1 MDADTDLP
9 EGSPTTA
16 LSAPTHGLY
25 GPRTELSAATDGA
38 RAELGHPAQPPA
50 RNPAEL
56 LAGLLDFP
64 GSVALAEL
72 LEGDARALPHAH
84 AVARDRSLAHGT
96 ARFDRAL
103 PAGALGER
111 LLLDAEAR
119 LDSLEP
125 VVLKPLVGRRAP
137 TIPTPPEL
145 LFQLARF
152 RLIAAPDQISRARGP
167 AYFEDAEAAPPIAR
181 GEADVRRFA
190 DDLGAPFRSALGLSL
205 RQAQANVATL
215 RWEITHDLRA
225 LGPHADQL
233 ERLDAA
239 ISRSIQAKLGELLD
253 RMEHA
258 AHLTFVR
265 ACLHAVEALPAQV
278 DEQTLAAWCD
288 ANGWLVRYRER
299 CVRMAKALF
308 GHLRRNLEGLL
319 RAATDNDDW
328 MGDP

>member
-1 MDADTDLP
+1 MDADTGAP
-9 EGSPTTA
+9 EGALSTA
-16 LSAPTHGLY
+16 LSGPAHGLY

-38 RAELGHPAQPPA
+38 RAELGHPAQPAP

-56 LAGLLDFP
+56 LASLMDFP

-72 LEGDARALPHAH
+72 LEGEAGQGSTQPGSRPSP
-84 AVARDRSLAHGT
+84 RN
-96 ARFDRAL
+96 RAL

-125 VVLKPLVGRRAP
+125 VVLKPLTGRRAP
-137 TIPTPPEL
+137 TIPSPAEL
-145 LFQLARF
+145 LFELARF
-152 RLIAAPDQISRARGP
+152 GLITAPASSGDGRQCAARAV
-167 AYFEDAEAAPPIAR
+167 FSEAQVQR
-181 GEADVRRFA
+181 CADE
-190 DDLGAPFRSALGLSL
+190 LGAPFRSALGLCL
-205 RQAQANVATL
+205 RQGQAHVATL
-215 RWEITHDLRA
+215 RWELTHDLRA
-225 LGPHADQL
+225 LGPRADQL

-239 ISRSIQAKLGELLD
+239 ISRSMQAKLGELLD

-265 ACLHAVEALPAQV
+265 ACSHAIEALPAEV
-278 DEQTLAAWCD
+278 DEQALAAWCD

-299 CVRMAKALF
+299 CVRMAKALY